1 MPTVGPWSAPERR
14 PPPGPH
20 ELPCA
25 ISVYSYRKPRLR
37 IRHSNRVIHT
47 TSFSF
52 IILWYSKSSTLART
66 VHQLCG
72 ATAARLGLAASLNF
86 EAERSYTPSTL
97 HLKLPASCVLRP

>member
-1 MPTVGPWSAPERR
+1 MRSDRGVHPGATAA
-14 PPPGPH
+14 PPGPQTAVRNIG
-20 ELPCA
+20 LP
-25 ISVYSYRKPRLR
+25 SYRKPRLR
-37 IRHSNRVIHT
+37 IRFSNRVIHI

-52 IILWYSKSSTLART
+52 IILWYSKFSTLART

-97 HLKLPASCVLRP
+97 HLQLPAC

>member
-1 MPTVGPWSAPERR
+1 MRSDRGECTGATPARR
-14 PPPGPH
+14 PQ

-37 IRHSNRVIHT
+37 IRYSNRVIHI

-52 IILWYSKSSTLART
+52 IILWYSKFSTLART

-97 HLKLPASCVLRP
+97 HLQLPAC